1 MLNSTFSVQQWLSQ
15 TETSG
20 SSLGL
25 AELLWY
31 QRYTKVL
38 DLSPK
43 IAIQNKLAGTYLA
56 KSKGRGMEFD
66 EVRHYQNGDDV
77 RTIDWRVTAR
87 TGKVHTKLFREEKE
101 RPVFILTELST
112 HMHFGSTLLFKSVQA
127 AHLAALIAWHVKKR
141 GDKLGGIVFSQQQ
154 HRELKPQS
162 RSQGV
167 LRYFHALTEIHRNS
181 ADLKMDTNA
190 AVNNKNSVN
199 STVNNSV
206 NSSAIHFN
214 AALAQLRRLVHPG
227 SLVYILSDFSQFNA
241 DALRHIQ
248 AIRQHNEV
256 TCCAISDPLELHLP
270 STSSGIAAVTD
281 GINSGVVEL
290 GNKGLQQRYAEQQ
303 QSSQLQLQQQ
313 LSLLGCKWLP
323 ITAAEP
329 ILSQLER
336 NRHGAS

>member
-1 MLNSTFSVQQWLSQ
+1 MLNAAFSIQQWLKQ
-15 TETSG
+15 TQTSG

-87 TGKVHTKLFREEKE
+87 TGKVHTKLFREERE
-101 RPVFILTELST
+101 RPVFILTDLSSS
-112 HMHFGSTLLFKSVQA
+112 MHFGSTLLFKSVQA
-127 AHLAALIAWHVKKR
+127 AHLAALIAWHVKNR
-141 GDKLGGIVFSQQQ
+141 GDKLGGIVLDQHQ

-167 LRYFHALTEIHRNS
+167 LRYFHVLTELHHNS
-181 ADLKMDTNA
+181 
-190 AVNNKNSVN
+190 NSY
-199 STVNNSV
+199 SQQQTAQTAQTGNNSEPESEQYGSQFV
-206 NSSAIHFN
+206 SALS
-214 AALAQLRRLVHPG
+214 ALRRLVHPG

-241 DALRHIQ
+241 DALRHIR

-256 TCCAISDPLELHLP
+256 TCCAITDPLELSLP
-270 STSSGIAAVTD
+270 PGSSGIAAVTD
-281 GINSGVVEL
+281 GQHSGLVEL
-290 GNKGLQQRYAEQQ
+290 SNKGLQQRYAQQ
-303 QSSQLQLQQQ
+303 QQLQQLQLQQQ

-336 NRHGAS
+336 DRHG